1 MSYQALNLA
10 NQIRLLGGVPLIPQI
25 RKRPRKELIQMGG
38 VLLFI
43 AGMIVGGVMGIFCL
57 CLVQINGISI

>member
-1 MSYQALNLA
+1 
-10 NQIRLLGGVPLIPQI
+10 
-25 RKRPRKELIQMGG
+25 MGG

-57 CLVQINGISI
+57 CLVQINNIKEDEMLEERNENYASNS